1 MMDPQLIQSGMNFFS
16 FSIAQIVPHIT
27 VYQYLLGLVGALFT
41 FIGVLIK
48 WFVLDIV
55 KRIARIE
62 RALDTNGKD
71 IVQIKT
77 HLGIGGM

>member
-1 MMDPQLIQSGMNFFS
+1 MDPQLIQSGMNLL
-16 FSIAQIVPHIT
+16 FSIAQVSTNIT
-27 VYQYLLGLVGALFT
+27 VYQYLLGLVVALFT

-48 WFVLDIV
+48 WFVLDII
-55 KRIARIE
+55 KRVTRIE
-62 RALDTNGKD
+62 HVLEINGRD